1 MSDLLSCVEIEPA
14 GPTRASVVWLHGLG
28 ADGHDFEPIVPHLG
42 VDDLGIRF
50 VFPHAPRRGVTINM
64 GLLMPAWYD
73 IRDLGF
79 RRDYDARGVRESC
92 EQVSALLAGEVSRGI
107 PTQRIVL
114 AGFSQGGAIA
124 LHLGL
129 RYRETLAGIVGLS
142 TYLLDPEGADTEA
155 AEANRET
162 PILLAHGTHDPM
174 VPFAAGRAARDRL
187 VELGRDVRWHEYRME
202 HQVVLEEI
210 EVVGGFLRERLGGG
224 SAGQSIGTRTDTAPR
239 KSPDA

>member
-1 MSDLLSCVEIEPA
+1 MSDLLSCVKIEPA

-79 RRDYDARGVRESC
+79 RRDYDERGVRESC
-92 EQVSALLAGEVSRGI
+92 EQIAALIAREVSRGV
-107 PTQRIVL
+107 PTGRIVL

-129 RYRETLAGIVGLS
+129 RHPEALAGIVGLS
-142 TYLLDPEGADTEA
+142 TYLVDPEGADTEA
-155 AEANRET
+155 SEANRQT

-174 VPFAAGRAARDRL
+174 VPFAAGEAGRDRL
-187 VELGRDVRWHEYRME
+187 VDLGRDVRWHEYPME

-210 EVVGGFLRERLGGG
+210 EVVGAFLRERLGG
-224 SAGQSIGTRTDTAPR
+224 A
-239 KSPDA
+239 